1 MSGWWIFV
9 GALAGLLTVP
19 RGIHGWY
26 FWYHFT
32 KPVIR
37 VVMWVRGY
45 QGPPWTLKL
54 VTQSANLIRFS
65 SIFTTFSAL
74 NHKSIQAAHWNIE
87 GEWNLWPQLPS
98 TLKIWNDFLLSRQQ
112 WTMKYPIFLKLR
124 GASLNSLNDPFL
136 GSPELVIVSQGKGQR
151 LKFLPFQLQDFQ
163 SFKVVNFADKYSSS
177 RELEFL
183 LLLRKPLPYSD

>member
-1 MSGWWIFV
+1 
-9 GALAGLLTVP
+9 
-19 RGIHGWY
+19 
-26 FWYHFT
+26 
-32 KPVIR
+32 
-37 VVMWVRGY
+37 
-45 QGPPWTLKL
+45 
-54 VTQSANLIRFS
+54 
-65 SIFTTFSAL
+65 
-74 NHKSIQAAHWNIE
+74 
-87 GEWNLWPQLPS
+87 
-98 TLKIWNDFLLSRQQ
+98 
-112 WTMKYPIFLKLR
+112 MKYPIFLKLR